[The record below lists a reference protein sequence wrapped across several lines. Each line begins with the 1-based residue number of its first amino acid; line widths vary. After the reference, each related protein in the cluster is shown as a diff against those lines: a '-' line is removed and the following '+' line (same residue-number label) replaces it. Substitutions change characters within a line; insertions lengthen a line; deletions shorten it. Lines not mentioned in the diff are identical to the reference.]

1 MHLNKSFLIN
11 VLRNLSLFFIVG
23 MLMILFVSFVI
34 SNELISSYIKS
45 FHKNI
50 IFTAEVGADNKL
62 PFLETLVTKIIL
74 IIILSQLYPFSN
86 TSKKLKSFFEGG
98 RDSVV

>member
-62 PFLETLVTKIIL
+62 TFLETLVTKIIL
-74 IIILSQLYPFSN
+74 IIILSQLYHFSN
-86 TSKKLKSFFEGG
+86 TSKKLKSFFAGG